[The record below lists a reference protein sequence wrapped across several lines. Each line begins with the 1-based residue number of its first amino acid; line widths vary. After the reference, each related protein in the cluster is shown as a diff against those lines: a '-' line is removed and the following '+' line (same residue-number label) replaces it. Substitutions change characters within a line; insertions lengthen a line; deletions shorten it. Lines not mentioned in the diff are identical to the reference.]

1 MKVYFIPSVF
11 DGCFYVRCLQQI
23 VQNGWYGGK
32 ISLRGERDNAE
43 RQYEGAMASDVIVF
57 QRPLQQEMLDAALI
71 LKEEGKK
78 IVMDNDDTYTQQNG
92 MPKVMSEMMERQLDE
107 KIEQI
112 DVRLKEFA
120 KIADL
125 VTVSTDFLA
134 NEYRHLNENVMVLP
148 NQVDPDDWSKPKRTK
163 GKKVR
168 IGLVG
173 SVAMNNDTKKIVKLL
188 RQLGRRDDV
197 QLVLFGLP
205 PDTKAYEEI
214 RKYFMYEVSYWNT
227 FNVEW
232 HPAVP
237 IADYFDSLNDLELD
251 IMLIPRDDNY
261 FNRCKSNVKFLEAS
275 MCEIPVI
282 AQGFEDG
289 LSPYQV
295 NPEDVKHMIIAHT
308 PEEWEASVLKLI
320 DDKKLRREM
329 GKKAYKY
336 VLERYNIK
344 KNAHLWKEAY
354 EKLLT

>member
-1 MKVYFIPSVF
+1 
-11 DGCFYVRCLQQI
+11 
-23 VQNGWYGGK
+23 
-32 ISLRGERDNAE
+32 
-43 RQYEGAMASDVIVF
+43 MASDIVVF
-57 QRPLQQEMLDAALI
+57 QRPLQQEMLEAALL

-92 MPKVMSEMMERQLDE
+92 MPKVMAEMMERQIDE

-112 DVRLKEFA
+112 DQRLKEFA

-134 NEYRHLNENVMVLP
+134 NEYRHLNENVVVLP
-148 NQVDPDDWSKPKRTK
+148 NMVDPMDWPTPKRNK

-173 SVAMNNDTKKIVKLL
+173 SVAMNNDTKRMVRLL
-188 RQLGRRDDV
+188 RTLGKRDDV

-205 PDTKAYEEI
+205 PDTKEFEEI

-232 HPAVP
+232 HPAVS
-237 IADYFDSLNDLELD
+237 IADYFASLNNLELD
-251 IMLIPRDDNY
+251 LMLIPRDDNY

-282 AQGFEDG
+282 AQGFPDG

-295 NPEDVKHMIIAHT
+295 NPEDAKHMLIANSN
-308 PEEWEASVLKLI
+308 EEWEFHVNRLI
-320 DDKKLRREM
+320 NDKKLRRTM
-329 GKKAYKY
+329 GKDARKY
-336 VLERYNIK
+336 VLKNYNITNK
-344 KNAHLWKEAY
+344 AHLWKEAY
-354 EKLLT
+354 QKLLN